1 MTHSG
6 FILAAYLAG
15 ALVIG
20 GLTLWVVLDNRL
32 QQRKLRQLEAD
43 GLRRRSSGDRGGKD
57 TPGSQLSGLESR

>member
-20 GLTLWVVLDNRL
+20 GLTLWVVFDNRL
-32 QQRKLRQLEAD
+32 QQRKLQQLEAD
-43 GLRRRSSGDRGGKD
+43 GLRRRSSGRGDAEK
-57 TPGSQLSGLESR
+57 PGSDLPGLENS